1 MSKYASPLSTRQMA
15 SISCLCC
22 SLLMW
27 AGCASQ
33 KAEAPATEAESN
45 AEITNNQE
53 AGVDEGGIVKNI
65 GDHLVVLRQ
74 GRLFA
79 VNVAMEGQARQT
91 GSIRVARDEAL
102 NKNVWYDE
110 MLVRGRDIYVIG
122 FRYATLVEDESRSP
136 ANSYNYGVGATEIS
150 HFTLGEKGELTRA
163 ETLFLESA
171 DYYDSSNY
179 ASRMID
185 GQLVF
190 YIPYASGGWHRQAYR
205 GPYPSLLDYM
215 GDGRFRRGEPIL
227 TGADIQR
234 PPKAGQNVLHTVVVC
249 EVEDNQ
255 PRSCT
260 AKAVAG
266 GWWRT
271 RYITSE
277 DVFLWGEDRVWK
289 FSLRDGSI
297 KQHAAYGYPRDQFA
311 FKLERGEEDA
321 SDKLHVLVQNHRT
334 NKRSLDL
341 LSLSVDA
348 FDESGEQELD
358 ARNSRVVMRE
368 LSNKWLAKVRFTGD
382 WVLFSY
388 TGYNHRATELGVH
401 HIEKQR
407 TYIHELPNGHV
418 TRLEPMYGV
427 GALVSQTR
435 YEQRSWWGRRSMKM
449 SMHVLSLEGEE
460 PVITDALELDGAAE
474 AEARSH
480 AFFFKPNKE
489 DGGGV
494 FGLPVTGA
502 SGRGWWGQ
510 SVANIAFFD
519 VSAKGTLAL
528 QGAVSASDAAK
539 GTCET
544 SCIDWYGNTRPI
556 FLRDRIFALMGSE
569 LAEVALGVKTKDDE
583 GGVKV
588 VQRVVM
594 D

>member
-1 MSKYASPLSTRQMA
+1 MMSTSTSLPRPHAAITALSCA
-15 SISCLCC
+15 
-22 SLLMW
+22 LLLW
-27 AGCASQ
+27 TGCASQ
-33 KAEAPATEAESN
+33 KADAPAAQAESN

-79 VNVAMEGQARQT
+79 VNVASEGLAKQT

-102 NKNVWYDE
+102 NSNVWYDE

-122 FRYATLVEDESRSP
+122 FRYATLVEDGSRSP
-136 ANSYNYGVGATEIS
+136 ANNYSHGIGATEIS
-150 HFTLGEKGELTRA
+150 HFTLGEEGELTRA

-190 YIPYASGGWHRQAYR
+190 YIPYASGGWHREAYR

-215 GDGRFRRGEPIL
+215 GEGRFRRGEPIL

-234 PPKAGQNVLHTVVVC
+234 PPKASQNVLHTVVVC
-249 EVEDNQ
+249 QVEDDQ
-255 PRSCT
+255 PRGCK
-260 AKAVAG
+260 AKAVSG

-277 DVFLWGEDRVWK
+277 DVFLWSEDRVWK

-311 FKLERGEEDA
+311 FKLERGQEDA
-321 SDKLHVLVQNHRT
+321 GDKLHVLVQNHRT
-334 NKRSLDL
+334 NEHSLDL

-358 ARNSRVVMRE
+358 ARNTRVVMRE
-368 LSNKWLAKVRFTGD
+368 LTNKWLAKVRFVDD
-382 WVLFSY
+382 WVLFTY
-388 TGYNHRATELGVH
+388 TGYNQNGNELGAH
-401 HIEKQR
+401 HIDEQR
-407 TYIHELPNGHV
+407 TYIHALPKGNV

-435 YEQRSWWGRRSMKM
+435 YEQRGWWRSSTKM
-449 SMHVLSLEGEE
+449 SMHVLSLEGAE

-502 SGRGWWGQ
+502 SGHGWWGR

-519 VSAKGTLAL
+519 VSAQGTLAL
-528 QGAVSASDAAK
+528 EGAVSASSAAK

-544 SCIDWYGNTRPI
+544 SCVDWYGNTRPI

-569 LAEVALGVKTKDDE
+569 LAEVALGVRTEDDSN
-583 GGVKV
+583 GVKV